1 MGELQEW
8 AEQGC
13 EGASCRSAMV
23 LGTKELPSVPWG
35 VGGGDRIEAKLLKV
49 RQSGTQE
56 AIVLDGSYL

>member
-1 MGELQEW
+1 
-8 AEQGC
+8 
-13 EGASCRSAMV
+13 MV